1 MRRDPDAGEPRFEVK
16 LTAETHF
23 SWLRTRMSTER
34 TLMSWV
40 RTGTALIGFGFT
52 IFQLAARLPS
62 HTASGP
68 ALLPEAPRYLGL
80 ALIGGGTVALIFA
93 AWEYRWLVRYLHRPE
108 FRPVADVAGGP
119 THTPLLAV
127 TLLLIA
133 IGLFAF
139 VAVLLRI
146 P

>member
-1 MRRDPDAGEPRFEVK
+1 MSRAPVADERRFEVK

-52 IFQLAARLPS
+52 IFQVAARLPS
-62 HTASGP
+62 NTALGP
-68 ALLPEAPRYLGL
+68 AFLPEAPRYLGL
-80 ALIGGGTVALIFA
+80 SLIGGGTVALIIA
-93 AWEYRWLVRYLHRPE
+93 AWEYRWMVRYLYRPE
-108 FRPVADVAGGP
+108 FRPVAGVTNGP
-119 THTPLLAV
+119 VRTPLLAV

-133 IGLFAF
+133 IGIFAF
-139 VAVLLRI
+139 VAVLLRL

>member
-1 MRRDPDAGEPRFEVK
+1 MRRDPLAGEPRFEVK
-16 LTAETHF
+16 VTAESHF

-52 IFQLAARLPS
+52 IFQVAARLHS
-62 HTASGP
+62 STTVAP

-80 ALIGGGTVALIFA
+80 ALIGGGTIALIIA
-93 AWEYRWLVRYLHRPE
+93 ASEYRWMIRYLWRPE
-108 FRPVADVAGGP
+108 FRPVAGITDGP
-119 THTPLLAV
+119 TQTPLLAV
-127 TLLLIA
+127 TLLLIL
-133 IGLFAF
+133 IGVSAF
-139 VAVLLRI
+139 VAVLLRL

>member
-1 MRRDPDAGEPRFEVK
+1 
-16 LTAETHF
+16 
-23 SWLRTRMSTER
+23 
-34 TLMSWV
+34 
-40 RTGTALIGFGFT
+40 
-52 IFQLAARLPS
+52 
-62 HTASGP
+62 
-68 ALLPEAPRYLGL
+68 LPEAPRYLGL
-80 ALIGGGTVALIFA
+80 SLIGGGTIALIIA

-108 FRPVADVAGGP
+108 FRPVADVADGP

-133 IGLFAF
+133 VGLFAF